1 MGIEMYLVGLS
12 NGKSDVQMTALG
24 QQFHK
29 VRLAFDMT
37 IYIDWVCAASVN
49 MAQTRAAHHGM
60 WRLKA
65 LDHLALNNL
74 KISALG
80 G

>member
-1 MGIEMYLVGLS
+1 MIWCKLF
-12 NGKSDVQMTALG
+12 LG
-24 QQFHK
+24 Q
-29 VRLAFDMT
+29 RLAR
-37 IYIDWVCAASVN
+37 IPVVWCCAASVN
-49 MAQTRAAHHGM
+49 MAHPRAAHHGM

-65 LDHLALNNL
+65 LDHLAIYNL